1 MIKCPNYRWR
11 QLVYMPNSNHN
22 RYSKNESENAR
33 AEKSTYLDTVGL
45 KPSWDLLNL
54 KANFKINQCFLRAV
68 TSNKL
73 IS

>member
-1 MIKCPNYRWR
+1 
-11 QLVYMPNSNHN
+11 MPNSDHN

-45 KPSWDLLNL
+45 EPSWDLLNL
-54 KANFKINQCFLRAV
+54 RANFQRNQKFFMFFKSC
-68 TSNKL
+68 NKL